1 MSERYY
7 LFFLGLYILCA
18 LYIEV
23 DMMIYVLSA
32 FMIFEGLTSWR
43 LTTALQQIRKITLEP
58 GLVVFQTKQRFDIDG
73 MQVWRVLVAVVL
85 MASYILLHE
94 FEVEFLWFFPWFMG
108 FAIMGAGASS
118 MCPMLMAL
126 RWAGFK

>member
-43 LTTALQQIRKITLEP
+43 LTTALQKIRKITLEP